1 MPVFW
6 RMVLSIYNLILLV
19 VGAAAVAI
27 SLGAPEPLQYINLV
41 AATPENRIICGTVG
55 ILLFFLALVLLY
67 LGLRNEPN
75 GDGILVDKGVLGEV
89 SISIEAVKLIIMK
102 AVRQIDG
109 VKEIRPVVRKG
120 PAGLLITLKTMINPA
135 LSAPELSSAL
145 QKTVKEHLENI
156 GGLPVAEIKVE
167 FHDFNADK

>member
-1 MPVFW
+1 M
-6 RMVLSIYNLILLV
+6 
-19 VGAAAVAI
+19 
-27 SLGAPEPLQYINLV
+27 
-41 AATPENRIICGTVG
+41 
-55 ILLFFLALVLLY
+55 FFLALVLLY